1 MLTARAA
8 LQRNLELLE
17 KNIGALDAK
26 LAHEQGKL
34 QTYSA
39 DLQAAEAKCV
49 PARPHCS
56 SRALFAELRHRGP
69 RSMHMLIYLVCG
81 GPAAML

>member
-39 DLQAAEAKCV
+39 DLQAAEAKCA
-49 PARPHCS
+49 PALHTAFHTPC
-56 SRALFAELRHRGP
+56 
-69 RSMHMLIYLVCG
+69 LVSAVSKVHAKCTC
-81 GPAAML
+81 

>member
-1 MLTARAA
+1 MAA
-8 LQRNLELLE
+8 QRNLDLLE

-49 PARPHCS
+49 YFLCPQLGSDP
-56 SRALFAELRHRGP
+56 
-69 RSMHMLIYLVCG
+69 
-81 GPAAML
+81 

>member
-1 MLTARAA
+1 MLLTARAA

-49 PARPHCS
+49 PVLPHCIFH
-56 SRALFAELRHRGP
+56 ALSAKLRHQGQCG
-69 RSMHMLIYLVCG
+69 MHMLMYMAC
-81 GPAAML
+81 

>member
-1 MLTARAA
+1 MAA
-8 LQRNLELLE
+8 QRNLDLLE

-39 DLQAAEAKCV
+39 DLQAAEAKC
-49 PARPHCS
+49 AS
-56 SRALFAELRHRGP
+56 
-69 RSMHMLIYLVCG
+69 
-81 GPAAML
+81 